1 MKIRTEYEVIEVFQ
15 DGLGRSE
22 GTFEEKGK
30 AVVKCMQLAKRGRK
44 VRVIKRITQTE
55 LAWKPRG
62 YDKRKARELT
72 GGTFLQDFFEERP
85 HLGINILGQ

>member
-15 DGLGRSE
+15 DGIGKSE

-30 AVVKCMQLAKRGRK
+30 AVVKCMELAKRGRK
-44 VRVIKRITQTE
+44 VKVVKRIIQSE

-62 YDKRKARELT
+62 YDKREARELT
-72 GGTFLQDFFEERP
+72 GGTWIQDFFEERP
-85 HLGINILGQ
+85 HLNINILGQ